1 MKDKLSAYAR
11 LMRLDRP
18 VGNYLLLW
26 PTLWALW
33 CAALTQG
40 RPIPTLS
47 VIVVFVAGV
56 FLMRAAGCVINDFA
70 DRKIDG
76 QVERTKTR
84 PLATGEVTT
93 KEALGLFF
101 ALVTAAFCL
110 VLTMNSLTIKL
121 SFVGAAL
128 ATLYPF
134 TKRWTHLPQFVL
146 GAAFGWAVPMAFA
159 AQANSLP
166 PLAWILFIITLLWTV
181 AYDTMYAMVDRDDD
195 LKIGVKSTAILFGRF
210 DKLAIGML
218 QLASVL
224 LLVWV
229 GFTLEL
235 AWPYFAGLGVAGILA
250 LWQQWLI
257 KDRQRDNC
265 FKAFLNN
272 HPFGLVVFIG
282 LATSAL
288 I

>member
-1 MKDKLSAYAR
+1 
-11 LMRLDRP
+11 MRLDRP

-33 CAALTQG
+33 CAAITQG
-40 RPIPTLS
+40 RPIPSLS
-47 VIVVFVAGV
+47 VIAVFVAGV

-76 QVERTKTR
+76 QVERTNNR
-84 PLATGEVTT
+84 PLATGEVNP
-93 KEALGLFF
+93 KEAIGLF
-101 ALVTAAFCL
+101 LVLVVAAFCL

-146 GAAFGWAVPMAFA
+146 GAAFGWAVPMSFA
-159 AQANSLP
+159 AQANELP
-166 PLAWILFIITLLWTV
+166 AVAWILFAVTLLWTA
-181 AYDTMYAMVDRDDD
+181 AYDTMYAMVDREDD

-210 DKLAIGML
+210 DKAIIGLL
-218 QLASVL
+218 QSASLL

-229 GFTLEL
+229 GLMLEL
-235 AWPYFAGLGVAGILA
+235 TWPYFVGLVAATGLA
-250 LWQQWLI
+250 CWQQWLI
-257 KDRQRDNC
+257 KGRERDGC

-272 HPFGLVVFIG
+272 HPFGFVVFLG
-282 LATSAL
+282 LAGSAL
-288 I
+288 T

>member
-1 MKDKLSAYAR
+1 MKAKLSAYAR

-33 CAALTQG
+33 FAAISQG
-40 RPIPTLS
+40 AVIPAIP
-47 VIVVFVAGV
+47 VIAVFVAGV

-76 QVERTKTR
+76 QVDRTKAR
-84 PLATGEVTT
+84 PLATGEVSP
-93 KEALGLFF
+93 KEALALFF
-101 ALVTAAFCL
+101 ALTLAAFCL

-159 AQANSLP
+159 AQANGLP
-166 PLAWILFIITLLWTV
+166 PLAWILFSITLLWTV

-210 DKLAIGML
+210 DRLIIAVL
-218 QLASVL
+218 QLSTL
-224 LLVWV
+224 ILLVLI
-229 GFTLEL
+229 GTLQQL
-235 AWPYFAGLGVAGILA
+235 NWPYYLGLSAAAGLA

-257 KDRQRDNC
+257 KERQGDRC

-282 LATSAL
+282 IAGSTLV
-288 I
+288 

>member
-1 MKDKLSAYAR
+1 MKEKLSAYAR

-33 CAALTQG
+33 SAAYIQG
-40 RPIPTLS
+40 KPFPDLWVVT
-47 VIVVFVAGV
+47 VFVAGV
-56 FLMRAAGCVINDFA
+56 LLMRAAGCVINDFA

-84 PLATGEVTT
+84 PLATGEVTP
-93 KEALGLFF
+93 KEALLLFF
-101 ALVTAAFCL
+101 ALVLIAFCL
-110 VLTMNSLTIKL
+110 VLTMNSLTICL

-146 GAAFGWAVPMAFA
+146 GTAFGWAVPMGFA
-159 AQANSLP
+159 AEASSLP
-166 PLAWILFIITLLWTV
+166 NVAWILFATTLVWTV
-181 AYDTMYAMVDRDDD
+181 AYDTMYAMVDKDDD

-210 DKLAIGML
+210 DKAAIGAL
-218 QLASVL
+218 QTISLL
-224 LLVWV
+224 LLVWAGNMLTLRWPFYLGLCFAA
-229 GFTLEL
+229 GF
-235 AWPYFAGLGVAGILA
+235 F

-257 KDRQRDNC
+257 KDRQRDDC
-265 FKAFLNN
+265 FRAFLNN
-272 HPFGLVVFIG
+272 HPFGLAVFAG
-282 LATSAL
+282 LVCSSFA
-288 I
+288 

>member
-1 MKDKLSAYAR
+1 MKTKLSAYAR

-33 CAALTQG
+33 FAAISQG
-40 RPIPTLS
+40 AVIPAIP
-47 VIVVFVAGV
+47 VMAVFIAGV

-76 QVERTKTR
+76 QVDRTKAR
-84 PLATGEVTT
+84 PLATGEVSP
-93 KEALGLFF
+93 KEALVLFF
-101 ALVTAAFCL
+101 ALTLAAFCL

-159 AQANSLP
+159 AQANALP
-166 PLAWILFIITLLWTV
+166 PLAWILFSITILWTV
-181 AYDTMYAMVDRDDD
+181 AYDTMYAMVDREDD

-210 DKLAIGML
+210 DRLIIALL
-218 QLASVL
+218 QLSTL
-224 LLVWV
+224 ILLVFI
-229 GFTLEL
+229 GILQQL
-235 AWPYFAGLGVAGILA
+235 NWPYYLGLCAAAGLA

-257 KDRQRDNC
+257 KERHGDRC

-282 LATSAL
+282 IAGSAL
-288 I
+288 L